1 MRRLA
6 LATALCLVTALPLH
20 AQEDTREAR
29 LAVAEAYVEA
39 TLEDMDM
46 AAVVRTMYLPLVDQF
61 RAQGMPITD
70 AQVAELDALYQ
81 AQMAGPMAEIMRQ
94 QPETMANIMTLEE
107 ITALRDFYATPV
119 GRSVMMRLP
128 EILSAQQPQIMAMVE
143 GRMPVI
149 IPQVQQIL
157 GLN

>member
-6 LATALCLVTALPLH
+6 LAAALCLATAIPLH

-29 LAVAEAYVEA
+29 LAVAEEYVEA
-39 TLEDMDM
+39 TLADMDM
-46 AAVVRTMYLPLVDQF
+46 AAVVRTMYMPLVEQF
-61 RAQGMPITD
+61 RAQGMPISD

-81 AQMAGPMAEIMRQ
+81 AEMSGPMTQIMRQ
-94 QPETMANIMTLEE
+94 QPATMADIMTLEE

-119 GRSVMMRLP
+119 GRSVMLRLP
-128 EILSAQQPQIMAMVE
+128 EILSAQQPQIMGMVE
-143 GRMPVI
+143 ARMPVI
-149 IPQVQQIL
+149 IPQVQRIL